1 MTSFGLSP
9 LLRQALHGQD
19 ITHYQT
25 ELLQKAAHTPDAQT
39 LLDLSLI
46 MQLTF
51 QTEQATAFLDAAL
64 SLQQT
69 FNLARG
75 GKDALRLL
83 VVKTPGDLTA
93 NTPIEC
99 ILENAPI
106 TMDVVYVGPG
116 LAWPSVL
123 PPHDLIFVAI
133 GEADTHNAV
142 LAQLADLLAHS
153 TTPVLNRPQYIPQ
166 LSRSAAFDLL
176 HTVPGLHMAQ
186 TYRVERDTLQRL
198 ATGQGTLESLALNLA
213 YPFIVRPL
221 GLHGGIGL
229 CKIERPEDLAA
240 YLGQIEAE
248 LFFVANFVNYA
259 SDDQLFRKYR
269 VVLVDG
275 QAYLAHMGIS
285 SHWMVHYP
293 YKEMKEF
300 ASRRGEEAH
309 AMLHFDQ
316 EFGQRHAAAL
326 SGIYNAVKLDYF
338 GFDCAE
344 TQDGKLLVFELSNAL
359 IIHACDDEAVF
370 PYKLPQMHKIFSAF
384 YTMLQNRAKVHA
396 SGGHSFAQIG
406 LNA

>member
-19 ITHYQT
+19 ITHYRT
-25 ELLQKAAHTPDAQT
+25 ELLHKAAQEPNAQT

-51 QTEQATAFLDAAL
+51 ENDQAEAFLQAAL
-64 SLQQT
+64 GLQQT
-69 FNLARG
+69 FNLTHA

-99 ILENAPI
+99 ILENAPVQ
-106 TMDVVYVGPG
+106 MDVVYVSPD
-116 LAWPSVL
+116 LPLPNPL
-123 PPHDLIFVAI
+123 PPHDLLFVAV
-133 GEADTHNAV
+133 GEGDTHLAV
-142 LAQLADLLAHS
+142 LAELARALAHS
-153 TTPVLNRPQYIPQ
+153 TTPVLNKPQYIPQ

-176 HTVPGLHMAQ
+176 HTVPGLAMAQ
-186 TYRVERDTLQRL
+186 TYRLDRVALQGV
-198 ATGQGTLESLALNLA
+198 ATGQNTLEALGLNLT

-229 CKIERPEDLAA
+229 SRIDQPQDLSA
-240 YLGQIEAE
+240 YLAQVGAE
-248 LFFVANFVNYA
+248 LFFVANFINYA

-269 VVLVDG
+269 VVLVGG

-285 SHWMVHYP
+285 AHWMVHYP
-293 YKEMKEF
+293 YKEMKAF
-300 ASRRGEEAH
+300 ASRRAEEAH
-309 AMLHFDQ
+309 AMLRFDQ

-326 SGIYNAVKLDYF
+326 QGINDAVKLDYF

-344 TQDGKLLVFELSNAL
+344 TTDGKLLVFELSNAL
-359 IIHACDDEAVF
+359 IIHACDDAAMF
-370 PYKLPQMHKIFSAF
+370 PYKLPQMRKIFAAF
-384 YTMLQNRAKVHA
+384 YTMLQNKVTA
-396 SGGHSFAQIG
+396 GVAP
-406 LNA
+406 